1 MKSVIF
7 LLTKLISIAMVTILL
22 LSVGV
27 GPASAAGFPSP
38 TCRPGFVTLG
48 PRLCIDE
55 FPQNATSFDKAMLRC
70 RNRFAYVASYG
81 DLFYIWNTVP
91 PLFLLSYNPNG
102 KWIGPDLVG
111 DNQALIGNKDL
122 RPQGGNVEDFEGTG
136 SKFAFRS
143 YWCAHDVE

>member
-1 MKSVIF
+1 
-7 LLTKLISIAMVTILL
+7 
-22 LSVGV
+22 
-27 GPASAAGFPSP
+27 
-38 TCRPGFVTLG
+38 
-48 PRLCIDE
+48 
-55 FPQNATSFDKAMLRC
+55 MLRC

-81 DLFYIWNTVP
+81 DLYYIWNTVP

-111 DNQALIGNKDL
+111 DNQALIGNKDV

-136 SKFAFRS
+136 SKFDNRQ